1 MHCPSIRRMPRRAA
15 ALFIAL
21 STAVLSLAAVPAA
34 AQGPASGANGNG
46 AGDGDYPS
54 KPIRYVVPF
63 APGGL
68 TDVMARLVGHQLS
81 EEWKK
86 PIVVDNKPGGNANI
100 GADQVAKSAPDGY
113 TWLAVT
119 LTHASNVTLFP
130 RLPFNMQK
138 DLVPVARIA
147 SSPMTVVVPANS
159 PIKSMQ
165 DLVEAARKSKLNAGS
180 SGNGTPPHLTMAL
193 FESLTKTRMTH
204 VPYKGGAPSMTD
216 LIGGQIDVVFSNF
229 PESLAHVKG
238 GKLRALAVTTR
249 ERHPLLPDVPTVA
262 EVGFPDLLVENWTG
276 VMMPAGTPQP
286 VVDKVGSAV
295 ARMVELKEPRE
306 RIIAAGFTPAPQ
318 PSAMFSDYFRN
329 EVARWARLIDEKQIR
344 AE

>member
-1 MHCPSIRRMPRRAA
+1 MHRLLIRSMLRHVAALSVALSAVTAVTAA
-15 ALFIAL
+15 A
-21 STAVLSLAAVPAA
+21 PAA
-34 AQGPASGANGNG
+34 AQGPA
-46 AGDGDYPS
+46 DYPS

-68 TDVMARLVGHQLS
+68 TDIMARMVGHQLS
-81 EEWKK
+81 EEWGK
-86 PIVVDNKPGGNANI
+86 PIVIDNKPGGNANI
-100 GADQVAKSAPDGY
+100 GADQVAKAPADGY

-130 RLPFNMQK
+130 KLPFNMQK

-159 PIKSMQ
+159 PIQSMK
-165 DLVEAARKSKLNAGS
+165 DLVEAARKGKLNAGS
-180 SGNGTPPHLTMAL
+180 SGNGTPPHLTLAL
-193 FESLTKTRMTH
+193 FESLTGTKLTH

-229 PESLAHVKG
+229 PESLAYVKG

-276 VMMPAGTPQP
+276 MMMPAGTPKP
-286 VVDKVGSAV
+286 VIDKVGTAV
-295 ARMVELKEPRE
+295 AKMVEVKSVRD
-306 RIIAAGFTPAPQ
+306 RIVAAGFSPAPQ
-318 PSAMFSDYFRN
+318 ASAPFADYFQG
-329 EVARWARLIDEKQIR
+329 EVARWARLIDQKGIR